1 MIETA
6 VLIGKEDGMAF
17 IYDAEIRIHSVI
29 EELDDS
35 GLPTGEPEVNINTVP
50 GFLKYD
56 RTSGDLTVSYV
67 EHNEGERT
75 LTDILLS
82 DREVRLTRR
91 GALTSD
97 MIFRESEE
105 STSLYTVGP
114 YSFDMKLNT
123 KRIRSDLTK
132 DGGELSLIYTMNVGG
147 AGKAARMKIRVTRK
161 NAALTERGV

>member
-1 MIETA
+1 
-6 VLIGKEDGMAF
+6 MAF

-35 GLPTGEPEVNINTVP
+35 GLPTGDPEVNISTVP

-67 EHNEGERT
+67 EFAEGERT

-82 DREVRLTRR
+82 DGAVKLTRR

-97 MIFRESEE
+97 MLFREGEE
-105 STSLYTVGP
+105 SSSLYTVGP
-114 YSFDMKLNT
+114 
-123 KRIRSDLTK
+123 
-132 DGGELSLIYTMNVGG
+132 
-147 AGKAARMKIRVTRK
+147 
-161 NAALTERGV
+161 